1 MKEINMAKKDE
12 IQTENKVEVM
22 IPRTRGNN
30 EANYFVGVNGVNYV
44 LPRGKKS
51 LVPDFVAEEI
61 ERSRAAEEAMYEAQD
76 ELKAKE

>member
-1 MKEINMAKKDE
+1 MAKKDE

-30 EANYFVGVNGVNYV
+30 EANYFVGVNGVSYL

>member
-1 MKEINMAKKDE
+1 MAKKDE

-61 ERSRAAEEAMYEAQD
+61 ARSRAAEEAMYEAQD

>member
-1 MKEINMAKKDE
+1 MAKKDE

>member
-1 MKEINMAKKDE
+1 MAKKDD

-30 EANYFVGVNGVNYV
+30 EANYFVGVNGVSYL

>member
-1 MKEINMAKKDE
+1 MAKKDD

-76 ELKAKE
+76 ELKTKE